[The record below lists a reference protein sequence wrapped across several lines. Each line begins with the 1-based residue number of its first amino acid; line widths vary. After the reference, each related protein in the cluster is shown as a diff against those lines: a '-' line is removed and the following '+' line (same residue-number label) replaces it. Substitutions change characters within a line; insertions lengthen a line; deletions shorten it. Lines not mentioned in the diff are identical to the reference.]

1 MVKVNVY
8 SIDGTVKDKIGLPE
22 VFNTPYRPDIIR
34 KSFNVLRSNK
44 RQPYGADPYAGTK
57 HATASVGKGRGMSRV
72 PRLTQG
78 RRAAL
83 APGVVGGR
91 RAHPPK
97 AERDW
102 KEKINKKERL
112 LSIKSALA
120 ATANKEIVS
129 MRGHKFDE
137 KITLP
142 VIVEDSFEKIKKT
155 KQIIETFEK
164 IGIYDDVIRARDGKH
179 VRAGKGKTRGR
190 KYRTPRSI
198 LVVSAKE
205 EVEKSSNNLTG
216 VDVVRSKEINIE
228 HLAPG
233 GDAGRLTVFTKSA
246 LLQMGGVLSKYGS
259 I

>member
-8 SIDGTVKDKIGLPE
+8 SIDGTVKDKISLPE

-34 KSFNVLRSNK
+34 KSFNALRSNK

-78 RRAAL
+78 RRGAL
-83 APGVVGGR
+83 APCVVGGR

-120 ATANKEIVS
+120 ATANKEVVS
-129 MRGHKFDE
+129 RRGHKFDE

-142 VIVEDSFEKIKKT
+142 VIVEDGFEKIKKT

-164 IGIYDDVIRARDGKH
+164 IGIYDDVIRSRDGKH
-179 VRAGKGKTRGR
+179 IRAGKGKTRGR

-198 LVVSAKE
+198 LIVSAKE

-246 LLQMGGVLSKYGS
+246 LLQMGRC
-259 I
+259 

>member
-102 KEKINKKERL
+102 KEKINKKERF

-129 MRGHKFDE
+129 RRGHRFDE

-164 IGIYDDVIRARDGKH
+164 IGIYEDIIRARDGKH
-179 VRAGKGKTRGR
+179 IRAGKGKTRGR

-198 LVVSAKE
+198 LIVSAKE

-216 VDVVRSKEINIE
+216 VDIVRPKEINIE

-246 LLQMGGVLSKYGS
+246 LSQMGGVK
-259 I
+259 

>member
-1 MVKVNVY
+1 MTKVNIYGV
-8 SIDGTVKDKIGLPE
+8 DGAIKDKIDLPE
-22 VFNTPYRPDIIR
+22 IFQTPYRSDLIR
-34 KSFNVLRSNK
+34 KSFNVMHSNK
-44 RQPYGADPYAGTK
+44 RQPYGADPYSGAK

-97 AERDW
+97 PERNW

-112 LSIKSALA
+112 LARNSALA
-120 ATANKEIVS
+120 ATADKELVTK
-129 MRGHKFDE
+129 RGHKFDE

-142 VIVEDSFEKIKKT
+142 IIIDDDFEKMKKT
-155 KQIIETFEK
+155 KKVIEVFQK
-164 IGIYDDVIRARDGKH
+164 IGIYDDLSRSIDGKH
-179 VRAGKGKTRGR
+179 IRAGRGKMRGR
-190 KYRTPRSI
+190 KYRIPKSI
-198 LVVSAKE
+198 LIVSTKKDI
-205 EVEKSSNNLTG
+205 EKSSNNLTG
-216 VDVVRSKEINIE
+216 VDFTLPGNLNIE

-246 LLQMGGVLSKYGS
+246 LKQLGGAK
-259 I
+259 